1 MNQCA
6 GQVKIVRDKLRL
18 PSCYLLEKLYSLAYF
33 LHRQKMDTK

>member
-33 LHRQKMDTK
+33 LHCQKMDTK